1 MVDLKTING
10 IYLYG
15 DGVSFR
21 YGINSLSTIILNE
34 FKVKDT
40 YNKLFVF
47 FNNKK
52 NQIKIIEI
60 EENGIWLYQ
69 KKLDSARFIF
79 PQCDNGKIQ
88 IDKKQLKVILENL
101 KIVSKRLKKL

>member
-1 MVDLKTING
+1 MVDLKTITG

-15 DGVSFR
+15 NGVSFR
-21 YGINSLSTIILNE
+21 YGINCLSALILNE
-34 FKVKDT
+34 FKVSET

-52 NQIKIIEI
+52 DQIKIIEI
-60 EENGIWLYQ
+60 EEDGIWLYQ
-69 KKLDSARFIF
+69 KKLDSASFIF
-79 PQCDNGKIQ
+79 PSCENGKIE

-101 KIVSKRLKKL
+101 KMVSKRLKKI